1 MTNNTMTNFICPVCK
16 SNVPDSE
23 AEKCPICKSEIK
35 GIIQVKKEIEHK
47 KEMSSTQ
54 EKSNAKVLEIVFITC
69 GFIVCGIIGGIIGG
83 FIGNI
88 GGGFIGVFIGFLVF
102 FICLLTEAEC
112 CVFC

>member
-1 MTNNTMTNFICPVCK
+1 MSEPTRNSTSATPYAVPVAGGCA
-16 SNVPDSE
+16 VYE
-23 AEKCPICKSEIK
+23 
-35 GIIQVKKEIEHK
+35 KKEVLDEEQHRENLSPTQK
-47 KEMSSTQ
+47 KSISGG
-54 EKSNAKVLEIVFITC
+54 EITLILC

-88 GGGFIGVFIGFLVF
+88 GGGFIGVFIGLLVW